1 MPFNRGVYLY
11 EVLRLVSP
19 QPWLHSTLQ
28 QKILLSPP
36 KGLRPSEGKVGARVS
51 RLLELVLAI
60 RHGLSSGFSE
70 LIGEGGK
77 GRFLRG
83 SRFVL
88 HILHKYRTGIQLFSR
103 ETWIFILGNGWI
115 SGYPPPLP
123 SIGISDLAEN
133 RDVIYGG
140 QQLRGKI
147 LSRKD
152 LSPIGRFLF
161 LSLIHI

>member
-19 QPWLHSTLQ
+19 QPCLHSTLQ

-51 RLLELVLAI
+51 HLLELVLAT

-77 GRFLRG
+77 RQVLARFSVSAPHSAQVQNRYSAIQPRNVDFSFWETDGVRG
-83 SRFVL
+83 
-88 HILHKYRTGIQLFSR
+88 
-103 ETWIFILGNGWI
+103 N
-115 SGYPPPLP
+115 PLP
-123 SIGISDLAEN
+123 LTVYWNHRFS
-133 RDVIYGG
+133 
-140 QQLRGKI
+140 GK
-147 LSRKD
+147 SRSN
-152 LSPIGRFLF
+152 LWGSAA
-161 LSLIHI
+161 